1 MFLDFIIVL
10 GLATIVATLFYSVRL
25 PPIVGFLMAGIIA
38 GPFGLKLVHSSLDV
52 KYVTE
57 IAAFLLMFT
66 LGLEFSFKRLT
77 ESRRALFAYG
87 TSQVVG
93 TVGIIA
99 VLLHFCLNM
108 NWPKSLFIGFLVALS
123 STATVFKILQ
133 DNRETETNY
142 GQVSISI
149 LLFQDL
155 AVIPMVLILPFLAHT
170 SVIEGHLLDQ
180 LTSLSLRLASTVLV
194 VWVFS
199 KYLVPGLLNRVAR
212 TGSREIFF
220 FCILFICA
228 GTAYLISYLGLSMT
242 LGAFIAGM
250 MISESPYGKQAT
262 SDFIPLRDNFLG
274 LFFVSIG
281 MLLDLS
287 FVMQKFAPV
296 VSLSLAMILVKVIVI
311 YSALWFLGNPSSLAL
326 ITALILCQVGE
337 FSFILVE
344 EGLKLNLLSA
354 NERQYFLTMS
364 VMSLA
369 ATPFFLRLAPKV
381 GIATQYQQFLPKQIT
396 KFAETIRSSLSSYAP
411 KHIGFNN
418 PKEKM
423 SGHTII
429 VGFGIAGQNLARS
442 LKALSLPYQI
452 IEMNSETVNRFRKE
466 EPIFFGDAV
475 SPEILK
481 KANIETARLV
491 VITVAGS
498 KVMESALASVHRWRP
513 DIRVILR
520 AQYLRELTNLR
531 LSNKTDVVMGEV
543 ETTLEILT
551 RVLTEYGADPAKI
564 HDLNTKTRKSI
575 QENAKYSLESLTPHI
590 QLPGWQVISN
600 MRPIILGPEHKAIGK
615 TLLELNLRQITGASV
630 ISVTRAAL
638 GTTHPHPDFV
648 FEAGDVVYILGT
660 SAELDL
666 GENYLK

>member
-10 GLATIVATLFYSVRL
+10 GVATVVATLFYSVRL

-38 GPFGLKLVHSSLDV
+38 GPHGLKLVHSSLDV

-77 ESRRALFAYG
+77 ESRRALLAYG
-87 TSQVVG
+87 TAQVVG
-93 TVGIIA
+93 TVVIISG
-99 VLLHFCLNM
+99 LLHLFLEM
-108 NWPKSLFIGFLVALS
+108 TWPKSLFIGFLVALS

-155 AVIPMVLILPFLAHT
+155 AVIPMVLILPFLAQT
-170 SVIEGHLLDQ
+170 AVTESNLLSQ
-180 LTSLSLRLASTVLV
+180 LYSIATRLVGTILLV
-194 VWVFS
+194 GVFS

-228 GTAYLISYLGLSMT
+228 GTAYLINYLGLSLT

-287 FVMQKFAPV
+287 FIVQKFGSV
-296 VSLSLAMILVKVIVI
+296 VSLSLGMILVKVLVI

-326 ITALILCQVGE
+326 ITGLILCQVGE

-344 EGLKLNLLSA
+344 EGLKLNLISA

-369 ATPFFLRLAPKV
+369 ATPFFLRLAPRV
-381 GIATQYQQFLPKQIT
+381 GLATQYQQFLPKQIT
-396 KFAETIRSSLSSYAP
+396 KFAETLRSSISRFAAAGG
-411 KHIGFNN
+411 GFNT
-418 PKEKM
+418 PKERM

-429 VGFGIAGQNLARS
+429 IGFGIAGQNLARS
-442 LKALSLPYQI
+442 LKVLNLPYQI
-452 IEMNSETVNRFRKE
+452 IEMNADTVNRFRKE
-466 EPIFFGDAV
+466 EPIFFGDAA
-475 SPEILK
+475 SAEILR

-491 VITVAGS
+491 VLTVAGS
-498 KVMESALASVHRWRP
+498 KIMESALAAVHRLRP
-513 DIRVILR
+513 DIRIILR
-520 AQYLRELTNLR
+520 AQYLRELSDLR
-531 LSNKTDVVMGEV
+531 LSSKTDVVMGEV

-564 HDLNTKTRKSI
+564 YELNTKTRKSI
-575 QENAKYSLESLTPHI
+575 QENAKYSLESLSANIH
-590 QLPGWQVISN
+590 LPGWQVISN
-600 MRPIILGPEHKAIGK
+600 MRPISLGSEHKAVGK

-630 ISVTRAAL
+630 VSVFRAVL

-648 FEAGDVVYILGT
+648 FETGDIVYVLGT

-666 GENYLK
+666 AENYFK

>member
-1 MFLDFIIVL
+1 LFLDFIIVL
-10 GLATIVATLFYSVRL
+10 GVATVVATLFYSVRL

-38 GPFGLKLVHSSLDV
+38 GPHGLKLVHSSLDV

-77 ESRRALFAYG
+77 ESRRALLAYG
-87 TSQVVG
+87 TAQVVG
-93 TVGIIA
+93 TVVIISG
-99 VLLHFCLNM
+99 LLHLFLEM
-108 NWPKSLFIGFLVALS
+108 TWPKSLFIGFLVALS

-155 AVIPMVLILPFLAHT
+155 AVIPMVLILPFLAQT
-170 SVIEGHLLDQ
+170 AVTESNLLSQ
-180 LTSLSLRLASTVLV
+180 LYSIATRLVGTILLV
-194 VWVFS
+194 GVFS

-228 GTAYLISYLGLSMT
+228 GTAYLINYLGLSLT

-287 FVMQKFAPV
+287 FIVQKFGSV
-296 VSLSLAMILVKVIVI
+296 VSLSLGMILVKVLVI

-326 ITALILCQVGE
+326 ITGLILCQVGE

-344 EGLKLNLLSA
+344 EGLKLNLISA

-369 ATPFFLRLAPKV
+369 ATPFFLRLAPRV
-381 GIATQYQQFLPKQIT
+381 GLATQYQQFLPKQIT
-396 KFAETIRSSLSSYAP
+396 KFAETLRSSISRFAAAGG
-411 KHIGFNN
+411 GFNT
-418 PKEKM
+418 PKERM

-429 VGFGIAGQNLARS
+429 IGFGIAGQNLARS
-442 LKALSLPYQI
+442 LKVLNLPYQI
-452 IEMNSETVNRFRKE
+452 IEMNADTVNRFRKE
-466 EPIFFGDAV
+466 EPIFFGDAA
-475 SPEILK
+475 SAEILR

-491 VITVAGS
+491 VLTVAGS
-498 KVMESALASVHRWRP
+498 KIMESALAAVHRLRP
-513 DIRVILR
+513 DIRIILR
-520 AQYLRELTNLR
+520 AQYLRELSDLR
-531 LSNKTDVVMGEV
+531 LSSKTDVVMGEV

-564 HDLNTKTRKSI
+564 YELNTKTRKSI
-575 QENAKYSLESLTPHI
+575 QENAKYSLESLSANIH
-590 QLPGWQVISN
+590 LPGWQVISN
-600 MRPIILGPEHKAIGK
+600 MRPISLGSEHKAVGK

-630 ISVTRAAL
+630 VSVFRAVL

-648 FEAGDVVYILGT
+648 FETGDIVYVLGT

-666 GENYLK
+666 AENYFK

>member
-10 GLATIVATLFYSVRL
+10 GVATIVATLFYSVRL
-25 PPIVGFLMAGIIA
+25 PPIVGFLIAGIIA
-38 GPFGLKLVHSSLDV
+38 GPHGLKLVNSSLDV

-77 ESRRALFAYG
+77 ESRRTLLAYG
-87 TSQVVG
+87 ACQVTG
-93 TVGIIA
+93 TVVIIA
-99 VLLHFCLNM
+99 ALLHTFLDLS
-108 NWPKSLFIGFLVALS
+108 WPKSVFIGFLVALS

-155 AVIPMVLILPFLAHT
+155 AVIPMVLILPFLAQTTAPDVTIFHQAT
-170 SVIEGHLLDQ
+170 GLI
-180 LTSLSLRLASTVLV
+180 TRLSSTVLV

-199 KYLVPGLLNRVAR
+199 KYLVPELLNRVAR

-228 GTAYLISYLGLSMT
+228 GTAYLINFVGLSVT

-287 FVMQKFAPV
+287 FIAQKFLPV
-296 VSLSLAMILVKVIVI
+296 VSLSLGMILVKVLVI
-311 YSALWFLGNPSSLAL
+311 YVALWFLGNPSSLAL
-326 ITALILCQVGE
+326 ITGLILCQVGE

-369 ATPFFLRLAPKV
+369 ATPFFLRLAPRV

-396 KFAETIRSSLSSYAP
+396 KFAETIRGSLSGFANNN
-411 KHIGFNN
+411 IGFNS
-418 PKEKM
+418 PKEKL

-429 VGFGIAGQNLARS
+429 IGFGIAGQNLARS
-442 LKALSLPYQI
+442 LKALELPYQV

-466 EPIFFGDAV
+466 EPIFFGDAA

-491 VITVAGS
+491 VVTVAGS
-498 KVMESALASVHRWRP
+498 KVMELTLASVHRLRP
-513 DIRVILR
+513 DVRIILR
-520 AQYLRELTNLR
+520 AQYLRELTDLR
-531 LSNKTDVVMGEV
+531 LSNNTDVVMGEV

-551 RVLTEYGADPAKI
+551 RVLSEYGADPAKI
-564 HDLNTKTRKSI
+564 YELNTKTRKSI
-575 QENAKYSLESLTPHI
+575 QENSKFSVKSLSTNI

-600 MRPIILGPEHKAIGK
+600 MRPISLGAEHKAVGK

-630 ISVTRAAL
+630 VSVFRGAL

-648 FEAGDVVYILGT
+648 FEAGDIVYVLGT
-660 SAELDL
+660 NAELDL
-666 GENYLK
+666 AENYFK